1 VHDIRDQR
9 RLSFHDPLVEDALR
23 HLLGELH
30 RRGRL
35 GPRPRL
41 LELLGGGRFAAG
53 TRNGLLVGP
62 HRGRAGQPGEHA
74 LADGGALLT
83 GLGRR
88 RRTAALGGAALVLA
102 GEVCLRWS
110 VFRAGFQSA
119 RDPKYTVEP
128 QRRRLEARESASEE
142 PEAGLQPSSSF
153 RSSRTSWTTS

>member
-1 VHDIRDQR
+1 MTAAAAKVM
-9 RLSFHDPLVEDALR
+9 EK
-23 HLLGELH
+23 
-30 RRGRL
+30 RL
-35 GPRPRL
+35 GSAAEPYKQ
-41 LELLGGGRFAAG
+41 GTAG
-53 TRNGLLVGP
+53 TLM
-62 HRGRAGQPGEHA
+62 RAGKA
-74 LADGGALLT
+74 LSAAGALLT

-88 RRTAALGGAALVLA
+88 GRTAALGGAALVLA

-153 RSSRTSWTTS
+153 RSSRTAWTTS